1 MPTPSVSSISTI
13 CDCSCHKTSSD
24 RRGGACECFCAPCAF
39 CRQPVRLIFLK
50 QHQEICGAAW
60 ARVEHVRSLAGE
72 LQEPI

>member
-1 MPTPSVSSISTI
+1 
-13 CDCSCHKTSSD
+13 
-24 RRGGACECFCAPCAF
+24 
-39 CRQPVRLIFLK
+39 VRLIFLK